1 MVFSISNI
9 IFTNMIKI
17 NYNILALMS
26 GTSLD
31 GIDIIYVKF
40 SFNNVWSFSIVN
52 AETVKYTTEWK
63 MILSQLVSKKVE
75 ELENID
81 LNYSKYLADVILDFV
96 KENNIETIDFI
107 ASHGHTA
114 LHQPENGLT
123 YQIGNNQILADK
135 LNQKVICDFRVQD
148 VEFGGQ
154 GAPLVPI
161 GDQLLFNEYDYCL
174 NLGGFANVSFKLKN
188 ERIAFDICP
197 VNIVLNH
204 YVSKINLEYD
214 DKGQLASTGRI
225 SDELLSLLN
234 QLQYY
239 KDNPPKSLGL
249 EWVEFKIFPL
259 IDSFK
264 LQIKDVLRTF
274 IEHIAFQISKILIQ
288 DKSKVLVTG
297 GGVYNDF
304 IISRVNYHSNSE
316 ILIPKNEIV
325 EFKEALIFGLLGV
338 LKDRNEV
345 NCLMSV
351 TGANQNHS
359 SGKILMPKNQL

>member
-1 MVFSISNI
+1 
-9 IFTNMIKI
+9 MIKT

-31 GIDIIYVKF
+31 GIDIIYVNF
-40 SFNNVWSFSIVN
+40 SFKNVWCFNIIK
-52 AETVKYTTEWK
+52 AETVKYSTEWK
-63 MILSQLVSKKVE
+63 LTLSQLVTKKND

-81 LNYSKYLADVILDFV
+81 LNYSKHLADVISDFSDR
-96 KENNIETIDFI
+96 NNIESIDFI

-135 LNQKVICDFRVQD
+135 LNKKVICDFRVQD

-161 GDQLLFNEYDYCL
+161 GDELLFSKYDYCL
-174 NLGGFANVSFKLKN
+174 NLGGFANVSFEFNN

-204 YVSKINLEYD
+204 YVSIINLEYD
-214 DKGQLASTGRI
+214 DKGQLASTGTI
-225 SDELLSLLN
+225 NKKLLSILN
-234 QLQYY
+234 QLQFY
-239 KDNPPKSLGL
+239 KENPPKSLGL
-249 EWVEFKIFPL
+249 EWVDMNIFPL

-264 LQIKDVLRTF
+264 LQLKDILRTF
-274 IEHIAFQISKILIQ
+274 IEHIAIQISKIL
-288 DKSKVLVTG
+288 DKEKSNVLITG

-304 IISRVNYHSNSE
+304 LISRINHHSVSE
-316 ILIPKNEIV
+316 IVIPKNEIV
-325 EFKEALIFGLLGV
+325 EFKEGLIFGLLGV

>member
-1 MVFSISNI
+1 
-9 IFTNMIKI
+9 MIKT

-31 GIDIIYVKF
+31 GIDIIYVNF
-40 SFNNVWSFSIVN
+40 SFENTWRFNIINS
-52 AETVKYTTEWK
+52 ETVKYTTQWK
-63 MILSQLVSKKVE
+63 AILSQLVSKKIN
-75 ELENID
+75 ELEDID
-81 LNYSKYLADVILDFV
+81 LNYSKHLADVILDFIDR
-96 KENNIETIDFI
+96 NSIESIDFI

-123 YQIGNNQILADK
+123 YQIGNNQILADN

-161 GDQLLFNEYDYCL
+161 GDQLLFSEYDYCL
-174 NLGGFANVSFKLKN
+174 NLGGFANVSFELNN

-214 DKGQLASTGRI
+214 DKGQLASTGNVN
-225 SDELLSLLN
+225 EKLLFLLN
-234 QLQYY
+234 QLQFYN
-239 KDNPPKSLGL
+239 DNPPKSLGL
-249 EWVEFKIFPL
+249 EWVDMNIFPL

-264 LQIKDVLRTF
+264 LEINDVLRTF
-274 IEHIAFQISKILIQ
+274 IEHVAIQISKILEQ
-288 DKSKVLVTG
+288 EKSKVLITG
-297 GGVYNDF
+297 GGVYSDF
-304 IISRVNYHSNSE
+304 LIGRINHHSVSE
-316 ILIPKNEIV
+316 IVIPENEII
-325 EFKEALIFGLLGV
+325 EFKEALIFGFLGV